1 MDAMANERRGAA
13 SSVLQQVLNRKDQAG
28 QGLLTND
35 KHLFNIKI
43 KILMSDDTAK
53 PHCSFPVDMGITIL
67 QEARIQTL
75 QTLQRFT
82 GCEELHTDHIQS
94 IFTFLLIQ

>member
-1 MDAMANERRGAA
+1 MDAVARERRGAD

-28 QGLLTND
+28 QRLFTDD

-43 KILMSDDTAK
+43 KILMSDDITK
-53 PHCSFPVDMGITIL
+53 SHCSFSVDMGITIL

-82 GCEELHTDHIQS
+82 GCEELHTDHI
-94 IFTFLLIQ
+94 